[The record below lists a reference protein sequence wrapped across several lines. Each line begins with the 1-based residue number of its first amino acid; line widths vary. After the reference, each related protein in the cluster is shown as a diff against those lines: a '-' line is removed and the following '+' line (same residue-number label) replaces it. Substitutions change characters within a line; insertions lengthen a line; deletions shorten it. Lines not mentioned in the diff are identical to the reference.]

1 MRINFQPSENPK
13 RRGRYRRKKS
23 GAFTLVELL
32 VVVAILGLLASL
44 LIPVTQKAIASGR
57 TGKATANLRQIGV
70 LLNSYA
76 AENNN
81 CLPIL
86 IRWGNEDNTW
96 WQRVLSESAGLP
108 VKPPQGLERRLVDIF
123 YDPAL
128 TKGTHPYGDF
138 GGNQAIIRDYNPFV
152 PGGGANERGTSLGA
166 IGPLSKKVTVAS
178 AEIPAGVPCK
188 GSWYFQSE
196 WVSQGRA
203 GSEPSARHGGKAL
216 CLFADGHVEALD
228 TKKMSSTERRRYFS
242 LPQDE

>member
-1 MRINFQPSENPK
+1 VAS
-13 RRGRYRRKKS
+13 
-23 GAFTLVELL
+23 FTLVELL
-32 VVVAILGLLASL
+32 VVVAIIGLLAGL
-44 LIPVTQKAIASGR
+44 LIPVTQKAIASGK
-57 TGKATANLRQIGV
+57 TGKATGNLRQIGV

-188 GSWYFQSE
+188 GSWYINSG

-203 GSEPSARHGGKAL
+203 FSDAKPSARHGGKAL
-216 CLFADGHVEALD
+216 CLFADGHIEALD
-228 TKKMSSTERRRYFS
+228 TENMSSTDRKKYFV